1 MQTRKE
7 MFSAMRQAPT
17 TDIIPATVKHR
28 IDKKAEKLG
37 ELSPSE
43 KMICALRKALT
54 KMSDAHADGCRY
66 FIANNK
72 VQILSA
78 PSASAGKAGEARTF
92 SARGRCKLGV
102 CHPGGHSSSMLIE
115 FSISF
120 RETADDRGLADVEFI
135 DPTTIDELPPGTPV
149 DASLL
154 A

>member
-7 MFSAMRQAPT
+7 MFSATKKAPT
-17 TDIIPATVKHR
+17 TDVIPATVKHR
-28 IDKKAEKLG
+28 IDKKAERLG
-37 ELSPSE
+37 VLSPNE

-54 KMSDAHADGCRY
+54 KMSDAQADGCRY

-72 VQILSA
+72 VQVLSA
-78 PSASAGKAGEARTF
+78 PSASAGKDGDARTY

-102 CHPGGHSSSMLIE
+102 CHPGGHSSTMLIE
-115 FSISF
+115 FSINF
-120 RETADDRGLADVEFI
+120 RETTDDRGLADVEFI
-135 DPTTIDELPPGTPV
+135 DPTTIDELPRGTPV